1 MNGRGKS
8 GCWAVKEEKVGTGD
22 DDWDGYRVGVPHQS
36 MEASMDKLAEH

>member
-1 MNGRGKS
+1 
-8 GCWAVKEEKVGTGD
+8 VKEEKVGTGD